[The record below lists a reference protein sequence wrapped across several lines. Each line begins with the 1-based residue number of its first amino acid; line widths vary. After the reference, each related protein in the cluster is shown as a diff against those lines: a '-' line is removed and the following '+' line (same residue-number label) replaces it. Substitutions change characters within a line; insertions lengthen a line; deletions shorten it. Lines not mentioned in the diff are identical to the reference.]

1 MKPFASAFVRRALVA
16 AGLALCVSGVALAGG
31 PQLDE
36 APPPAPGPK
45 PEVETG
51 AEVYTK
57 TCGKC
62 HGPDGK
68 GDTGMGK
75 KAREKGQR
83 WPELNTSKLDR
94 EKVLAVIRD
103 GIADSPMKPYG
114 EKLSAAQLEAVTDFV
129 IGLRK

>member
-1 MKPFASAFVRRALVA
+1 MKRFAPAFVRRALVA

-36 APPPAPGPK
+36 APPPKPG
-45 PEVETG
+45 VETG
-51 AEVYTK
+51 AELYTK
-57 TCGKC
+57 SCGKC

-75 KAREKGQR
+75 KGREKGQR
-83 WPELNTSKLDR
+83 WPELNASKLER
-94 EKVLAVIRD
+94 AKVLAVIRD

-114 EKLSAAQLEAVTDFV
+114 EKMSAGELEAVTDFV